1 MSAEEL
7 ELIGQCMRNVMV
19 SGTNIFIL
27 GWFLLHIFQ
36 RSKNWWLV
44 PAFWVTYYLLRNILT
59 AQVLPFYFADAAW
72 LPTVQLLVPLI
83 GNTLSWF
90 VWYFSVETEFIRLG
104 IVAFCG
110 EWIISF
116 ISFAGLAVV
125 NLLEQRP
132 LWEMGEWRWP
142 DILFPITGVIGT
154 LLVWRFVGKWILK
167 LRTCKLRATWL
178 LWTVFLGYNAFAI
191 NSHFRQS
198 VYNWEG
204 TAAMYTVLY
213 LAIFVFLIWVVITKK
228 NHMRHEQA
236 FLDAQKRVLE
246 THYDVVKSQI
256 QHVEEQQKLIDEQ
269 MATIVGMDAVV
280 DSETMQAYLSQLREN
295 YEGIRAGIY
304 CNDWAI
310 DAMLYLQKKAY
321 EEQGIGFEC
330 LLQQYDRG
338 EIREQDLLQI
348 LFALLEYGRNGK
360 RISLHMAAVKN
371 QLVIR
376 FEVVDAAVTMLPK
389 KELKTIVQKYHGEL
403 NVQEKD
409 ETMQVVMML
418 ETIR

>member
-7 ELIGQCMRNVMV
+7 VLIGRCMRNVMV

-36 RSKNWWLV
+36 RSKNWWMV
-44 PAFWVTYYLLRNILT
+44 PAFWATYYLLRNILT
-59 AQVLPFYFADAAW
+59 AQVLHFYFADAEW
-72 LPTVQLLVPLI
+72 LPAVQMLVPLV

-110 EWIISF
+110 EWIITF
-116 ISFAGLAVV
+116 ISFAGLAIV

-132 LWEMGEWRWP
+132 LWEMGGWMWL
-142 DILFPITGVIGT
+142 DILFPITGFIGSA
-154 LLVWRFVGKWILK
+154 LVWRFAGKWLLK
-167 LRTCKLRATWL
+167 LRTCKLRARWL
-178 LWTVFLGYNAFAI
+178 LWTVFLGYNAIAI

-198 VYNWEG
+198 VYSWEG

-213 LAIFVFLIWVVITKK
+213 LALFIFLIWVVITKK

-246 THYDVVKSQI
+246 THYDVVQSQI
-256 QHVEEQQKLIDEQ
+256 QHVGEQQKLIDEQ
-269 MATIVGMDAVV
+269 MSTIVGMDAVV
-280 DSETMQAYLSQLREN
+280 DSETMQAYLAQLKES
-295 YEGIRAGIY
+295 YAGIRAGIY
-304 CNDWAI
+304 CDDWTI

-330 LLQQYDRG
+330 FLQEYDRG
-338 EIREQDLLQI
+338 SIEERDILQI
-348 LFALLEYGRNGK
+348 ILSLLEFGRNGK
-360 RISLHMAAVKN
+360 RISLHMAGVKN
-371 QLVIR
+371 QLLIQ
-376 FEVVDAAVTMLPK
+376 FEAEDAPTTLLPK
-389 KELKTIVQKYHGEL
+389 KALKAILKKYHGKLE
-403 NVQEKD
+403 VQEKD
-409 ETMQVVMML
+409 ATMQVVIML
-418 ETIR
+418 ETTK